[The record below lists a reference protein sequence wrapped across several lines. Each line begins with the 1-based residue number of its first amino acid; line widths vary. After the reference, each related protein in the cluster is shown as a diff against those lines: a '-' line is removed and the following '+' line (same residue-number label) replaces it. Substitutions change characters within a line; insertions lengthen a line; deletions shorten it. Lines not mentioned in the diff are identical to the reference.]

1 MAGIKT
7 WMAGLGMGLVALA
20 ALPAAAQGY
29 PNKPIKIVV
38 PFAPG
43 GGSDSV
49 ARIISERLAKE
60 WGQPVIIEN
69 RAGAGGSIGAEFVAK
84 SPADGYTLLVTDA
97 SAVTIN
103 PYVYPK
109 LGYAAKDFAPVVN
122 LATFS
127 LVLLVPVKS
136 PLNTVADVIAADKA
150 KPGSLNGAS
159 PGAGSSPHLMLEMM
173 NSLAG
178 TKLVHVPYK
187 GGGPAM
193 NDLVAGQ
200 VDFSFSGLSTGAIS
214 MIAGGK
220 LKAVAVTS
228 QARSANLPDVPTLAE
243 SGFPGVD
250 VFSAQSLLAPAGTP
264 SEIINK
270 LNQEITRIVESQDVK
285 TRWKEWGFLPKPPQ
299 SAAQTS
305 AWFTQES
312 ERWSKLIKDKNIVA
326 E

>member
-1 MAGIKT
+1 MAGIKCL
-7 WMAGLGMGLVALA
+7 MVSLGVVAAVLA
-20 ALPAAAQGY
+20 SLPAMAQGY
-29 PNKPIKIVV
+29 PNKPIRIIV

-60 WGQPVIIEN
+60 WGPPVIIEN

-84 SPADGYTLLVTDA
+84 STADGYTLLVTDA

-103 PYVYPK
+103 PHVYPK
-109 LGYAAKDFAPVVN
+109 LGYAARDLSPVVN

-136 PLNTVADVIAADKA
+136 PIRTVADMVAADKA
-150 KPGSLNGAS
+150 KPASLNGAS

-193 NDLVAGQ
+193 TDLVGGQ

-214 MIAGGK
+214 MISGGK
-220 LKAVAVTS
+220 LKALAVTS
-228 QARSANLPDVPTLAE
+228 QARSASLPDVPTFAE

-250 VFSAQSLLAPAGTP
+250 VFSAQSLLVPAGTP
-264 SEIINK
+264 PEIINK
-270 LNQEITRIVESQDVK
+270 LNQEISRILESPDVK
-285 TRWKEWGFLPKPPQ
+285 TRWKEWGFLPRPPQ
-299 SAAQTS
+299 SATLTS
-305 AWFTQES
+305 AWFMHES
-312 ERWSKLIKDKNIVA
+312 DRWSKLIKEKNIVA